1 MVFLSGFGV
10 ASFYLWVISAW
21 SMVTL
26 VSGLLS
32 IFFMLYVFMSS
43 IASERAQRLEDA
55 DAIRDVRRLVNRCG
69 LVVNA
74 IERMLELNPDDK
86 RVTVALQQ
94 LGASMARFTAGYRR
108 YIKDEAAADAG
119 EAEHAALLAQ
129 ISGIGDVAG
138 YMTLMRERIARIR
151 NGTRDVDDP
160 RLVAARRKI

>member
-1 MVFLSGFGV
+1 M
-10 ASFYLWVISAW
+10 
-21 SMVTL
+21 
-26 VSGLLS
+26 
-32 IFFMLYVFMSS
+32 
-43 IASERAQRLEDA
+43 
-55 DAIRDVRRLVNRCG
+55 RRLVNRCG